1 MNIGKILNVAGVV
14 GVIASLL
21 FVGLELRQNQV
32 IAIAGQQQSRTEARL
47 DQLLSTYDFNLEE
60 IGVESIPWKDQSDL
74 QRYIREQRQ
83 VYYWVVNEN
92 NFYQYQAGLLSE
104 ELWQRE
110 AKYTSM
116 QWNHC
121 SLRHVFEGQRFI
133 ESYEAYVRSL
143 PDNCNDSD
151 RESAEIIP
159 RFQ

>member
-1 MNIGKILNVAGVV
+1 MKFERILNIVAVL

-32 IAIAGQQQSRTEARL
+32 IAVAGQQQARTEARL
-47 DQLLSTYDFNLEE
+47 NQILSTYEFNQDE
-60 IGVESIPWKDQSDL
+60 IGVENTPWEDQSEI

-104 ELWQRE
+104 ELWERE
-110 AKYTSM
+110 ARHTAT

-121 SLRHVFEGQRFI
+121 HLRHVFEGLEIMKSF
-133 ESYEAYVRSL
+133 ETYVRNL
-143 PDNCNDSD
+143 TNNCGDSAD
-151 RESAEIIP
+151 GNTGIIP

>member
-1 MNIGKILNVAGVV
+1 MNIEKILNVAGVT

-21 FVGLELRQNQV
+21 FVGLELKQNQV

-60 IGVESIPWKDQSDL
+60 IGVESITWKDQSDL

-110 AKYTSM
+110 AKYTAM

-151 RESAEIIP
+151 PESAEIIP